1 MIAVHMLNNSNT
13 CRNLVFHCF
22 DSSLYILFVIYTV
35 FWPMDENSFNPSG
48 QCGLNTPFRA

>member
-1 MIAVHMLNNSNT
+1 MIAVQMLNNSNT

-22 DSSLYILFVIYTV
+22 DSSLYILFVMYTI

-48 QCGLNTPFRA
+48 QCGLNIPL